1 MTVVRLPLSI
11 EVIVSLPILCTVT
24 LGDCG
29 VGASEAELLA
39 DAALALAG
47 LLGVLPAVVLA
58 GGLLA
63 GVALAG
69 VVPGAVVLAEVV
81 LAGVVP
87 GAVVLAGVVLA
98 GVVLGA
104 VVLAGDGAVVGLL
117 SSRTET
123 TGFWPGLSTMTVVCE
138 PSSIDMIVCLPTV
151 WTSTLG
157 DCGVGAGVEEADP
170 AADDW
175 LVLSGGGDGS
185 AAAVPAGV
193 AGEAPLLE
201 PDTACASCGR
211 SLRASVRWLSAW
223 SG

>member
-58 GGLLA
+58 WGLLA
-63 GVALAG
+63 GVA
-69 VVPGAVVLAEVV
+69 

-123 TGFWPGLSTMTVVCE
+123 IGFWPGLSTMTVVCE

>member
-58 GGLLA
+58 GGLPA
-63 GVALAG
+63 G
-69 VVPGAVVLAEVV
+69 
-81 LAGVVP
+81 
-87 GAVVLAGVVLA
+87 VVLAGVVLA

-123 TGFWPGLSTMTVVCE
+123 TGFWPGLSTMTVVFE

>member
-47 LLGVLPAVVLA
+47 LLGVLP
-58 GGLLA
+58 
-63 GVALAG
+63 
-69 VVPGAVVLAEVV
+69 
-81 LAGVVP
+81 
-87 GAVVLAGVVLA
+87 AVVLAGVVLA

>member
-69 VVPGAVVLAEVV
+69 VVP
-81 LAGVVP
+81 
-87 GAVVLAGVVLA
+87 
-98 GVVLGA
+98 GA